1 MSAIASSARSDT
13 NAALHWVVLGLGLSV
28 LLLVFLPEGLAA
40 VRVWYDSTAYGH
52 CFLVVPIAA
61 YLAWDRRDEVRGL
74 RPHAEPWLLLLG
86 LPFPLAWFAAER
98 LGIMEGRQL
107 VALAFVELLFLC
119 VLGRALFRAML
130 GPLLYLV
137 FLVPF
142 GAFVTPVL
150 QTVTAHF
157 IDVGLTVLGIAHF
170 SNDMFIE
177 ISAGTFYVAEAC
189 AGLRFLIAS
198 IAFGVFYA
206 LLNYRSPGR
215 RAVFITASIVV
226 PVVANGLRAL
236 GIVVLGQVLGSAE
249 AAAAD
254 HIIYGWVF
262 FSAVMLLLVVA
273 GLPLRESPMAIAA
286 LPRQQVPKLL
296 PSSWP
301 RPRLHPW
308 AALLVPALAAAGP
321 SAALALSRGMQPVTV
336 SGQLDF
342 VAPEGCQVVAA
353 PLLPGIATAI
363 LECGARK
370 WHMTLQALPR
380 RSTAAAISEARASLV
395 YGLGSEEATT
405 QSLSSIPAVA
415 GAWTA
420 VIDHSRITAYSV
432 WVHGAPARG
441 GLSQRIDQAW
451 DSILGT
457 EVPPTLLGA
466 SLLPPGVLGEAPTTA
481 ALAELTRILAAQTGW
496 PGTIMRLTGSS
507 SPPPPP

>member
-1 MSAIASSARSDT
+1 MSATAASAPSDT
-13 NAALHWVVLGLGLSV
+13 NAALHWTVLGLGLSALV
-28 LLLVFLPEGLAA
+28 LVFLPEGLAA

-86 LPFPLAWFAAER
+86 LPLPLAWFVAER

-119 VLGRALFRAML
+119 VLGRALFLAML

-142 GAFVTPVL
+142 GAFLTPTL
-150 QTVTAHF
+150 QTFTAHF
-157 IDVGLTVLGIAHF
+157 IDIGLTVLGIAHF
-170 SNDMFIE
+170 SNDMLVE

-226 PVVANGLRAL
+226 PVIANGLRAL

-273 GLPLRESPMAIAA
+273 GLPLRESPMARAA
-286 LPRQQVPKLL
+286 TPRQQAPKLL
-296 PSSWP
+296 P
-301 RPRLHPW
+301 RPW

-321 SAALALSRGMQPVTV
+321 SAALALSRSMQPVAV
-336 SGQLDF
+336 SGELDL
-342 VAPEGCQVVAA
+342 VAPEGCQAIPSPA
-353 PLLPGIATAI
+353 SPGTATAI
-363 LECGARK
+363 MECGTRK
-370 WHMTLQALPR
+370 WHVTLQAPPR
-380 RSTAAAISEARASLV
+380 RSTAAAISEARATLV
-395 YGLGSEEATT
+395 HGLGSDEATT
-405 QSLSSIPAVA
+405 KSLAGIPPVA

-420 VIDHSRITAYSV
+420 VIDPPRITAYSI
-432 WVHGAPARG
+432 WVRGAPARG
-441 GLSQRIDQAW
+441 GLSQRIDQAR

-457 EVPPTLLGA
+457 EVPPVLLAA
-466 SLLPPGVLGEAPTTA
+466 SLLPPGVFGEEPTTA
-481 ALAELTRILAAQTGW
+481 ALAELTRILAAQPDW
-496 PGTIMRLTGSS
+496 PGTILRLTGSS
-507 SPPPPP
+507 SPPPPQ